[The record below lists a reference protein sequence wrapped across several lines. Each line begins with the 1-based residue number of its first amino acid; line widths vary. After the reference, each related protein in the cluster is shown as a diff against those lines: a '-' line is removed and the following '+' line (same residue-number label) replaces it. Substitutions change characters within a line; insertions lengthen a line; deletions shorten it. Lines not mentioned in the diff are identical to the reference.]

1 MLKALCHWIIPLLAM
16 SGLIA
21 PVQAHSSED
30 HSSADHNSAD
40 HSSADEEEQPLWE
53 VRLAA
58 FGRYGPSYPASEE
71 SQFNFI
77 PLPFPIYRG
86 RFLRLGDD
94 TEKPIQGR
102 VFRTDQFQLNIDFDL
117 NFGSDA
123 DDIDARTGM
132 SDLDFLLEAGP
143 ELIMPFMD
151 SDLTRG
157 HLELALQLRGAF
169 SFDGL
174 DPSWR
179 GVVFNPE
186 LRWIRP
192 LKQKNQELKIRLT
205 PAFASNDYMDYYYG
219 VAPEFATPLRPAY
232 AAKGG
237 YLGTELSITLR
248 QPLTR
253 KLEIWSGVRLG
264 YHGGAKNEDSPL
276 FTQKTTASVYAAFM
290 YKFWESKNR
299 TSAD

>member
-1 MLKALCHWIIPLLAM
+1 MLKSLSFWIILPLALF
-16 SGLIA
+16 GLIA
-21 PVQAHSSED
+21 SAQAE
-30 HSSADHNSAD
+30 NSAD
-40 HSSADEEEQPLWE
+40 ENSVDEEEQPLWE

-58 FGRYGPSYPASEE
+58 FGRYGSSYPASEE

-94 TEKPIQGR
+94 SEKPIQGR
-102 VFRTDQFQLNIDFDL
+102 VFHTDRFQLNIDFDL
-117 NFGSDA
+117 NFGSDS

-143 ELIMPFMD
+143 ELIMPFLD
-151 SDLTRG
+151 SDLTKG
-157 HLELALQLRGAF
+157 HMELALQLRGAF

-179 GVVFNPE
+179 GIVFNPE

-192 LKQKNQELKIRLT
+192 LKQKNQQIKIRLT

-219 VAPEFATPLRPAY
+219 VSPEFATPIRPAY
-232 AAKGG
+232 DAKGG
-237 YLGTELSITLR
+237 YLGTELSFALR
-248 QPLTR
+248 QPLTS
-253 KLEIWSGVRLG
+253 KLEIWTGVRLG
-264 YHGGAKNEDSPL
+264 YYGGAKNEDSPL
-276 FTQKTTASVYAAFM
+276 FTQKTTTSVYAAFM
-290 YKFWESKNR
+290 YKFWESKNG
-299 TSAD
+299 TSAE

>member
-1 MLKALCHWIIPLLAM
+1 MLKPLSFWIILPLVLF
-16 SGLIA
+16 GLIA
-21 PVQAHSSED
+21 SAQAE
-30 HSSADHNSAD
+30 NSAD
-40 HSSADEEEQPLWE
+40 ENSADEEEQPLWE

-58 FGRYGPSYPASEE
+58 FGRYGESYPASEE

-102 VFRTDQFQLNIDFDL
+102 VFHTDRFQLNIDLDL
-117 NFGSDA
+117 NFGSDS

-132 SDLDFLLEAGP
+132 PDLDFLIEAGP
-143 ELIMPFMD
+143 ELIMPFLD
-151 SDLTRG
+151 TDLTRG
-157 HLELALQLRGAF
+157 HMELALQLRGAL

-179 GVVFNPE
+179 GIVFNPE

-192 LKQKNQELKIRLT
+192 LKQKNQEIKIKLT
-205 PAFASNDYMDYYYG
+205 PAFASNDYMEYYYG
-219 VAPEFATPLRPAY
+219 VAPQFATASRPAFDVS
-232 AAKGG
+232 GG
-237 YLGTELSITLR
+237 YLGTELSLSLR

-253 KLEIWSGVRLG
+253 KLEIWTGVRLG
-264 YHGGAKNEDSPL
+264 YYGGAKNEDSPL
-276 FTQKTTASVYAAFM
+276 FTQKTTTSVYAAFM
-290 YKFWESKNR
+290 YKFWESKNGA
-299 TSAD
+299 SAD

>member
-1 MLKALCHWIIPLLAM
+1 MFKVLSRWIILLLAM
-16 SGLIA
+16 PGLIG
-21 PVQAHSSED
+21 PVHAE
-30 HSSADHNSAD
+30 NSVNEPVNK
-40 HSSADEEEQPLWE
+40 SLDESPDKEEQPLWE

-58 FGRYGPSYPASEE
+58 FGRYGSSYPASEE

-94 TEKPIQGR
+94 SEKPIQGR

-123 DDIDARTGM
+123 DDIDARTDM

-143 ELIMPFMD
+143 ELILPFLD

-157 HLELALQLRGAF
+157 HMELALQLRGAF

-179 GVVFNPE
+179 GIVFNPE

-192 LKQKNQELKIRLT
+192 LKQKNQEIKFRLT

-219 VAPEFATPLRPAY
+219 VSPQFATPSRPEYRAR
-232 AAKGG
+232 GG
-237 YLGTELSITLR
+237 YLGTELTVSLR

-264 YHGGAKNEDSPL
+264 YYGGAKNEDSPL
-276 FTQKTTASVYAAFM
+276 FTQKTTTSVYAAFM
-290 YKFWESKNR
+290 YKFWESKNGA
-299 TSAD
+299 SAD